1 MFDFII
7 ENALQMVIW
16 PIMRQI
22 RMNRTM
28 KNKAKGQLI

>member
-1 MFDFII
+1 MFDLII

-16 PIMRQI
+16 PVMQQI

-28 KNKAKGQLI
+28 KNKAKGQVI

>member
-16 PIMRQI
+16 PVMQQI

-28 KNKAKGQLI
+28 KNKAKGQVI

>member
-16 PIMRQI
+16 PVMKQI
-22 RMNRTM
+22 RMDRTM
-28 KNKAKGQLI
+28 KNKAKGCMV

>member
-1 MFDFII
+1 MFDFIV

-16 PIMRQI
+16 PVMKQI

-28 KNKAKGQLI
+28 KNKSKRGMV

>member
-16 PIMRQI
+16 PVMKQI

-28 KNKAKGQLI
+28 KNKAKGGMV

>member
-16 PIMRQI
+16 PVMKQNRI
-22 RMNRTM
+22 NRTM
-28 KNKAKGQLI
+28 KKKAKGPIV

>member
-16 PIMRQI
+16 PVMNQI
-22 RMNRTM
+22 RMNRIM
-28 KNKAKGQLI
+28 KNKAKGGMV